1 MASDSTLSPESKASF
16 NRLIVVVKL
25 LTDRVSLNSRN
36 SSKPPASDPN
46 RPKKSRAKSKRP
58 AGGQNGHVGTTLRK
72 VDNPD
77 QIKSI
82 KIDKRT
88 LPKGDYTDAGV
99 ESRQLFELRITRH
112 VTEFQAQVLENAQGR
127 RFVAPFPEGVT
138 RPAQYGR
145 SVKSHAVYLSVF
157 QWVPYERI
165 QAQFAE
171 LYQLPLSAGSLFNF
185 NRDAF
190 ERLPLFLALA
200 KQQLSHHEAV
210 LNVDETSVNVGGK
223 RVWLHNASNE
233 QWTLIEPHARRGKEA
248 MDAMGVLPEFNGYLV
263 HDHWKP
269 YYQYNACTHALCNA
283 HHKRELTY
291 AREQDGQRWAQQME
305 RLLDDLNCAVKEAG
319 GCLPEAQGKK
329 WRAKYRRLLN
339 TADKECPPPAP
350 ETNKKTKGRQARSK
364 SRNLLERLGDYE
376 ADVLRFMDHQDVP
389 FTNNQGERDIRMSK
403 VQQKISGCFRSMQGA
418 EIFCALRSYL
428 STCQKHQV
436 DAGKALE
443 HLFAGTWPEF
453 IQKRM
458 DDLGIC
464 AE

>member
-1 MASDSTLSPESKASF
+1 MSPPSRRASPVRLSTGA
-16 NRLIVVVKL
+16 
-25 LTDRVSLNSRN
+25 VS
-36 SSKPPASDPN
+36 
-46 RPKKSRAKSKRP
+46 
-58 AGGQNGHVGTTLRK
+58 
-72 VDNPD
+72 
-77 QIKSI
+77 
-82 KIDKRT
+82 
-88 LPKGDYTDAGV
+88 
-99 ESRQLFELRITRH
+99 
-112 VTEFQAQVLENAQGR
+112 
-127 RFVAPFPEGVT
+127 
-138 RPAQYGR
+138 
-145 SVKSHAVYLSVF
+145 KSHAVYLSVF
-157 QWVPYERI
+157 QLVPYERI

-291 AREQDGQRWAQQME
+291 AWEQDGQRWAQQME

-319 GCLPEAQGKK
+319 GCLPEAQSKK

-403 VQQKISGCFRSMQGA
+403 VQQKNIRLLPLNAGGGNLLRATQLPVDLPEASGGCRQGA
-418 EIFCALRSYL
+418 GTPFCGNLARVYSE
-428 STCQKHQV
+428 T
-436 DAGKALE
+436 DG
-443 HLFAGTWPEF
+443 
-453 IQKRM
+453 
-458 DDLGIC
+458 
-464 AE
+464 